1 MNRTPIMSRFRD
13 LPIRQKLM
21 VIITVATTSAL
32 LLSGVGIVIAD
43 SFLFRSY
50 LISDLNTFARIIADN
65 STASL
70 AFDDPQTATET
81 LGALRVRKHIVAACL
96 YRVDGTILASY
107 LRESSGAAC
116 PAMPDS
122 AESRSTLGSLTVS
135 HPITLR
141 DRRIGAL
148 MIRYDLGEMVERI
161 RLYGGTVLIVL
172 LASSLAAL
180 RLSSRLRDTFAM
192 PILELAKT
200 TNLVSEHKDY
210 GLRAHKLS
218 NDEVGDLVSGFNE
231 MLAGIQSRDNELR
244 KSLADR
250 DEALEKLAHLNRE
263 LWRSN
268 EELERSNADLER
280 FAFVASH
287 DLQEPLRMMSVYS
300 QLLERRYPDARGEVG
315 SYIGQIVGGARRM
328 RDLLLDL
335 LTYMEIA
342 TVPDKPAGAVDLN
355 TLLENVKQNLRVS
368 IEESGAMIM
377 SPSLPTVNANEAHLT
392 SLFQNLI
399 SNSIK
404 YRSEQSPS
412 IRVTVESDDREYRF
426 GIADNG
432 IGIQPE
438 YHGKIFA
445 AFKRLHGNNIS
456 GTGVGLAICQRV
468 VERYGGRIWVQSE
481 LGKGA
486 TFLFTLPKTPG

>member
-1 MNRTPIMSRFRD
+1 
-13 LPIRQKLM
+13 
-21 VIITVATTSAL
+21 
-32 LLSGVGIVIAD
+32 
-43 SFLFRSY
+43 
-50 LISDLNTFARIIADN
+50 
-65 STASL
+65 
-70 AFDDPQTATET
+70 
-81 LGALRVRKHIVAACL
+81 
-96 YRVDGTILASY
+96 
-107 LRESSGAAC
+107 
-116 PAMPDS
+116 
-122 AESRSTLGSLTVS
+122 
-135 HPITLR
+135 
-141 DRRIGAL
+141 
-148 MIRYDLGEMVERI
+148 
-161 RLYGGTVLIVL
+161 
-172 LASSLAAL
+172 
-180 RLSSRLRDTFAM
+180 
-192 PILELAKT
+192 
-200 TNLVSEHKDY
+200 
-210 GLRAHKLS
+210 
-218 NDEVGDLVSGFNE
+218 
-231 MLAGIQSRDNELR
+231 
-244 KSLADR
+244 
-250 DEALEKLAHLNRE
+250 
-263 LWRSN
+263 
-268 EELERSNADLER
+268 
-280 FAFVASH
+280 
-287 DLQEPLRMMSVYS
+287 
-300 QLLERRYPDARGEVG
+300 
-315 SYIGQIVGGARRM
+315 M

-355 TLLENVKQNLRVS
+355 ALLENVKQNLRVS
-368 IEESGAMIM
+368 IEESGAVIM
-377 SPSLPTVNANEAHLT
+377 SPFLPTVNANEAHLT